1 VGVLSGGAALSSAP
15 AAQPVVIGETAEPR
29 SAPPSAPAPDDA
41 EAAPRAPAVE
51 PRPAW
56 EARITSGEF
65 KGGLVAI
72 IEDGASFAEALPQLV
87 ALDAAHS
94 AQARSYWWCGPS
106 ASGGPRLF
114 AKSGLPD
121 PYFFSRMLMWQGR

>member
-1 VGVLSGGAALSSAP
+1 MGALSGGAALSSAP
-15 AAQPVVIGETAEPR
+15 AAPPVVIGEPWAAPASGAPAADPHPMMPDAEPL
-29 SAPPSAPAPDDA
+29 PATP
-41 EAAPRAPAVE
+41 
-51 PRPAW
+51 
-56 EARITSGEF
+56 EARITSGDF
-65 KGGLVAI
+65 KGGIVAI
-72 IEDGASFAEALPQLV
+72 VEDGASFADALPQLV

-106 ASGGPRLF
+106 ASSGPRLF